1 MKRWLILWA
10 LLLLPVQSLA
20 VTENVVEPASDV
32 KIEIR
37 EMTDALFGAWEQGLS
52 DIRAAARS
60 AVTSWKQKEIE
71 LSLKKITLRNSPMDA
86 HSKNDKITVTFIYTE
101 EGVRRLLHVDYLR
114 GTGKVI
120 GLSDVRDNSIV
131 QRESAAQSR
140 EMLTDAHLEELAR
153 NALIEHYG
161 ETMPK
166 LKEIVE
172 SVGEDNWFARFEVES
187 GLYEVVLNRRTGNM
201 TRISLYIN
209 P

>member
-1 MKRWLILWA
+1 MRRWLILWV

-20 VTENVVEPASDV
+20 VTENVVEPAPDV
-32 KIEIR
+32 KIEMV

-60 AVTSWKQKEIE
+60 AATSWKQKEIE
-71 LSLKKITLRNSPMDA
+71 LSLKKITLRNSPMDVDYE
-86 HSKNDKITVTFIYTE
+86 NDEITVTFIYME
-101 EGVRRLLHVDYLR
+101 DGVRRLLHVDYLR

-131 QRESAAQSR
+131 QHESAAQSH
-140 EMLTDAHLEELAR
+140 EMLTDTQLEELAR

-161 ETMPK
+161 ETAPK

-172 SVGEDNWFARFEVES
+172 TVGEDKWFARFEVES
-187 GLYEVVLNRRTGNM
+187 GLYEVVLNRRNGNM
-201 TRISLYIN
+201 TRISLYVN
-209 P
+209 S